1 MKHSRVLPLILLLLV
16 VSISACAGKDT
27 EVLPSGDGIAVR
39 SFQSD
44 FGDVYS
50 GESASITLVAE
61 NRGDFTA
68 SNVKAKLIRSGSFT
82 NTTATE
88 IDGSDLGIPLG
99 DTYASDAFFWELD
112 APTIL
117 QDRSEEVQAEVSY
130 DYESSAV
137 STVHFVPND
146 VLRETGLGAYP
157 DASSSSRSPIFID
170 VVANQP
176 VQVREAGDMSVR
188 FTVILV
194 NKGGGKVESLSP
206 IASDNK
212 KGDCTEAFGCIDN
225 ITVRGLGPG
234 CTGFSEVGDSSNGS
248 IEGIKLIQGKEG
260 RKSFE
265 ATYTIADDSVS
276 TSCQLQVTAE
286 YRYKLLSPIESLM
299 VLKAD

>member
-16 VSISACAGKDT
+16 VSISGCAGKDT
-27 EVLPSGDGIAVR
+27 EAPPSGDGVAVR

-82 NTTATE
+82 NTTALE
-88 IDGSDLGIPLG
+88 ITGSDLGIPLG
-99 DTYASDAFFWELD
+99 DTYASDAFFWELE

-130 DYESSAV
+130 DYKSSAV
-137 STVHFVPND
+137 STVHFVPRD
-146 VLRETGLGAYP
+146 FLREAGLGAYP

-170 VVANQP
+170 IVANQP
-176 VQVREAGDMSVR
+176 VQVRGTGNMSVR

-194 NKGGGKVESLSP
+194 NKGGGKVESLTT

-234 CTGFSEVGDSSNGS
+234 CTGFNNNVIGV
-248 IEGIKLIQGKEG
+248 KLIQGKEG
-260 RKSFE
+260 RKNFDV
-265 ATYTIADDSVS
+265 TYNINDDSVS

-299 VLKAD
+299 VLKSD

>member
-1 MKHSRVLPLILLLLV
+1 MKHPRVLFLILLLLV

-27 EVLPSGDGIAVR
+27 EAPPSGDGIAVR

-99 DTYASDAFFWELD
+99 DTYASDAFFWELQ
-112 APTIL
+112 APNVL
-117 QDRSEEVQAEVSY
+117 QNRLEEVQAEISY
-130 DYESSAV
+130 DYESSGV
-137 STVHFVPND
+137 STVHFVPRD
-146 VLRETGLGAYP
+146 VLREIGTSAYP
-157 DASSSSRSPIFID
+157 DASSSSHSPIFID
-170 VVANQP
+170 IVANQP
-176 VQVREAGDMSVR
+176 VQVRGTGDIPVR
-188 FTVILV
+188 FTVIFV
-194 NKGGGKVESLSP
+194 NEGTGKVESLDTIS
-206 IASDNK
+206 SSNK
-212 KGDCTEAFGCIDN
+212 KGDCTEAFGCIDD

-234 CTGFSEVGDSSNGS
+234 CTDFTQNVSGV
-248 IEGIKLIQGKEG
+248 KLIQGKEG

-265 ATYTIADDSVS
+265 ATYNIADDSVS
-276 TSCQLQVTAE
+276 TSCQVQVTAE
-286 YRYKLLSPIESLM
+286 YHYKLLSPIESLM
-299 VLKAD
+299 VLKSD

>member
-16 VSISACAGKDT
+16 VSISGCAGKDT
-27 EVLPSGDGIAVR
+27 EAPPSGDGMAVR

-82 NTTATE
+82 NTTALE
-88 IDGSDLGIPLG
+88 ITGSNLGIPLG

-130 DYESSAV
+130 DYKSSAV
-137 STVHFVPND
+137 STVHFVPNY

-170 VVANQP
+170 IVANQP
-176 VQVREAGDMSVR
+176 VQVRNTGSMTVR

-194 NKGGGKVESLSP
+194 NKGGGKVESLNTS
-206 IASDNK
+206 INSSNK
-212 KGDCTEAFGCIDN
+212 AGDCTQAFGCIDN

-234 CTGFSEVGDSSNGS
+234 CTGFNKNVIGV
-248 IEGIKLIQGKEG
+248 KLIQGKEG
-260 RKSFE
+260 RKNFDV
-265 ATYTIADDSVS
+265 TYNITDDSVS

-299 VLKAD
+299 VLKSD